1 MFWQSD
7 YDSYAHA
14 AAFAPPL
21 AADDDFVDRPVPDI
35 VFALVSMPAEP
46 IDFAVVDF
54 ASADIFA
61 SLAPEF
67 FAPEFFAVAA
77 FASLAFLSL
86 NPRSRPSSP
95 VDCLMSAPC
104 LPW

>member
-7 YDSYAHA
+7 YAHA

-54 ASADIFA
+54 ASADLFA
-61 SLAPEF
+61 LAV
-67 FAPEFFAVAA
+67 EFFAVAA
-77 FASLAFLSL
+77 FACWVLGCLQIIAF
-86 NPRSRPSSP
+86 
-95 VDCLMSAPC
+95 MHF
-104 LPW
+104 WY

>member
-1 MFWQSD
+1 MFWLSD
-7 YDSYAHA
+7 YAHA

-67 FAPEFFAVAA
+67 FAVAA
-77 FASLAFLSL
+77 FASLAFQSL
-86 NPRSRPSSP
+86 NPRSRPSTP